1 MTRTYGMMSEMK
13 NYNSR
18 SLVMLNGEFKTHSN
32 LRKRSEVSQ
41 REQECKM
48 LHYHSLNTN
57 FSDGNRSA

>member
-1 MTRTYGMMSEMK
+1 MPKDDKGII
-13 NYNSR
+13 NYR
-18 SLVMLNGEFKTHSN
+18 SFVILNDEFKTQSD

-41 REQECKM
+41 REQDCKM